1 MLGMI
6 DTRKSICR
14 PLMPILKRPSCGT
27 RFSLMSSSAITLTR
41 EITCSARSLPWTL
54 LMLLSTPSMRYLITR
69 PLPVV
74 PRWMSLACIFS
85 AS

>member
-14 PLMPILKRPSCGT
+14 PLMPILKRPSWGT

-41 EITCSARSLPWTL
+41 EITCSATSAPCTR
-54 LMLLSTPSMRYLITR
+54 LMLLSTPSMRYLIAR
-69 PLPVV
+69 PLPVM